1 MAEDYANPGKRK
13 TKKDLRKK
21 RKLRG
26 YKKGGVNRTNKKLK
40 DSS

>member
-1 MAEDYANPGKRK
+1 MADYIVAGKRK

-21 RKLRG
+21 RKQRG